1 MHESGVMLP
10 PLTSGHL
17 SVYYDGIISSD
28 LGCSFLLESYYHL
41 GVSLWGASSSFEAQ
55 VAIGDK
61 MQILDFGDTHL
72 DSGSLDL

>member
-1 MHESGVMLP
+1 MRHEELSKIKVELIYSVKHSVDVNNNM
-10 PLTSGHL
+10 PLGQTVQINKL
-17 SVYYDGIISSD
+17 
-28 LGCSFLLESYYHL
+28 
-41 GVSLWGASSSFEAQ
+41 Q